1 MGEPGEILE
10 QFRAEPERAAFLCDI
25 DGTLA
30 PIEDD
35 PDAARVPDEARAA
48 LRALVGRYRLVACVS
63 GRRASMA
70 RAIVGI
76 DEITYAGNHGLELL
90 GPGEATPRLA
100 PALGDHGAAA
110 AGFVSRLDWQRL
122 AGYGLRLEDKGP
134 IQAIHWRGAADPRL
148 AEQRARELADSA
160 SEQGLEPRFGRMIV
174 ELRPRVQI
182 DKGSATRE
190 LVASSGADRALF
202 GGDDRT
208 DLDAFAALREL
219 RRDGTLDLAV
229 CVGVSSSEAP
239 DEIVRDADLVVSG
252 TPGFLELMRALP

>member
-1 MGEPGEILE
+1 MNGADEILE
-10 QFRAEPERAAFLCDI
+10 RFRVEPERAAFLCDV

-30 PIEDD
+30 PIEED
-35 PDAARVPDEARAA
+35 PEAARVPDEARAA

-63 GRRASMA
+63 GRRASIA

-76 DEITYAGNHGLELL
+76 DEIAYAGNHGLELL

-100 PALGDHGAAA
+100 PALGPQGGTA
-110 AGFVSRLDWQRL
+110 AGFTSRLDRRRL
-122 AGYGLRLEDKGP
+122 EAVGLRLEDKGP
-134 IQAIHWRGAADPRL
+134 IQAIHWRGASDPRL
-148 AEQRARELADSA
+148 AGQRARELAELAGD
-160 SEQGLEPRFGRMIV
+160 QGLEARFGRMVV
-174 ELRPRVQI
+174 ELRPRVPI

-190 LVASSGADRALF
+190 LVTDSGADRALF

-219 RRDGTLDLAV
+219 HRGGRLDLAV

-239 DEIVRDADLVVSG
+239 DEIARDADLVVDG
-252 TPGFLELMRALP
+252 TDGFLELMRAL